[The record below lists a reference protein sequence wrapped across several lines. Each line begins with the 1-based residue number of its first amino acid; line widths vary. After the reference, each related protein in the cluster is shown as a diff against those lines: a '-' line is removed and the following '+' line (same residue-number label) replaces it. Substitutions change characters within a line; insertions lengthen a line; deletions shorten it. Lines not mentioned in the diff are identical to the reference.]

1 MNTGPDMKWF
11 AEMPPQTVAFLAT
24 VLIGFVIGLE
34 VHSYRRAHQLD
45 LGFGT
50 TRTITLLA
58 MAGFVL
64 ALLDP
69 HLILFGIGYIG
80 LVVLLALH
88 YRYLLGKNEQSLLP
102 VLIALLTYPVGA
114 LALLQNTWM
123 LMLYTVTLLLVLGEK
138 PGIRRLSDQMHET
151 EAVTLAKFLIMV
163 GLVLPMLPNQP
174 ILPDLGITWHQLWL
188 SIVAVSGISWSG
200 YLVQTYFL
208 PRSGMIAT
216 GLLGGVYSS
225 TAATVVLSRR
235 AAEDP
240 DAANRPY
247 SSALVLAS
255 GVMYVRLLALI
266 SILGHDSIAKVLAP
280 PFLAALATAFLA
292 GWRLKPATQPANNN
306 DTSAAHVHHPLEF
319 STAML
324 FAGLF
329 VAFAMLTRYMVAT
342 WGTTGLHWLSFL
354 SGFSDIDPFI
364 LSLLDGHF
372 AIDQKA
378 LTDAIIIAS
387 ASNNLLKGLYAL
399 IIPRSRLLLPGVLA
413 LLLMSAVSL
422 IWVIV

>member
-1 MNTGPDMKWF
+1 MKWF
-11 AEMPPQTVAFLAT
+11 AELPPQTAAFLAT

-58 MAGFVL
+58 VAGFVL

-69 HLILFGIGYIG
+69 HLILFGIGYLG
-80 LVVLLALH
+80 LIALLALYYQH
-88 YRYLLGKNEQSLLP
+88 LLGRNEQSLLP

-114 LALLQNTWM
+114 LALLQNTWI

-138 PGIRRLSDQMHET
+138 PGIRRLSDRVRET

-174 ILPDLGITWHQLWL
+174 ILAELGITWHQLWL
-188 SIVAVSGISWSG
+188 SIVAVSGISWIG
-200 YLVQTYFL
+200 YLVQSYFL
-208 PRSGMIAT
+208 PRSGMIVT
-216 GLLGGVYSS
+216 GLLGGIYSS

-240 DAANRPY
+240 EAAGRPY

-255 GVMYVRLLALI
+255 GMMYARLLALI
-266 SILGHDSIAKVLAP
+266 AVLGHDSIARALVAP
-280 PFLAALATAFLA
+280 FAAALLAAVFA
-292 GWRLKPATQPANNN
+292 GWRLKPAGHLQAG
-306 DTSAAHVHHPLEF
+306 DDQGVGEVRHPLEF
-319 STAML
+319 STAMV

-329 VAFAMLTRYMVAT
+329 VVFAMLTGYMVST

-372 AIDQKA
+372 AINQKA
-378 LTDAIIIAS
+378 ISDAIIIAS
-387 ASNNLLKGLYAL
+387 ASNNVLKGLYAL
-399 IIPRSRLLLPGVLA
+399 VIPRSRLLLPGVLA
-413 LLLMSAVSL
+413 LLFMSAISL

>member
-1 MNTGPDMKWF
+1 MKWF
-11 AEMPPQTVAFLAT
+11 AELPPQTAAFLAT

-58 MAGFVL
+58 VAGFVL
-64 ALLDP
+64 TLLDP
-69 HLILFGIGYIG
+69 RLILFGIGYLG
-80 LVVLLALH
+80 LIILLALYYH
-88 YRYLLGKNEQSLLP
+88 HLLDRNEQSLLP
-102 VLIALLTYPVGA
+102 ILIGLLTYPVGA
-114 LALLQNTWM
+114 LALLQNTWI

-138 PGIRRLSDQMHET
+138 PGIRRLSDRVRET

-174 ILPDLGITWHQLWL
+174 ILAELGITWHQLWL

-208 PRSGMIAT
+208 PRSGMIVT
-216 GLLGGVYSS
+216 GLLGGIYSS

-235 AAEDP
+235 AAEDAQ
-240 DAANRPY
+240 AASRPY

-255 GVMYVRLLALI
+255 GMMYARLLALI
-266 SILGHDSIAKVLAP
+266 AILGHDSIAKALVAP
-280 PFLAALATAFLA
+280 FVAALLAALFA
-292 GWRLKPATQPANNN
+292 GWRLKPAGKQDIDDEGAG
-306 DTSAAHVHHPLEF
+306 DVKHPLEF
-319 STAML
+319 STAMV
-324 FAGLF
+324 FAALF

-372 AIDQKA
+372 AIAQKPIS
-378 LTDAIIIAS
+378 DAIIIAS

-399 IIPRSRLLLPGVLA
+399 VIPRSSLLLPGVLA
-413 LLLMSAVSL
+413 LLFMSAISL